1 MLVAK
6 IVFCS
11 DSCSIWEM
19 LFGNFG
25 PREGKMHWG
34 GDGTNLVFFFLIMVL
49 GVAQNSVGDE
59 TMSVEIL
66 FYFFSPFLWLLLQI
80 SL

>member
-34 GDGTNLVFFFLIMVL
+34 GDDTNLVFFFL
-49 GVAQNSVGDE
+49 
-59 TMSVEIL
+59 
-66 FYFFSPFLWLLLQI
+66 
-80 SL
+80 